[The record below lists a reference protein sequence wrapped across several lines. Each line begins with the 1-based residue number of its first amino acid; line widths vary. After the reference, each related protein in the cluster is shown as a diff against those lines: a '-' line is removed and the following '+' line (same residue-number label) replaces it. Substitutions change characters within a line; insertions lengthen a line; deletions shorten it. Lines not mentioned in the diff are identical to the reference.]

1 MKVCKTLFLVI
12 LAILSTSCDNIAQ
25 NATKK
30 TTRNVLIKK
39 VAKKTLK
46 EIQNEFSDDLANY
59 KQLQERLLK
68 KGYTKNIVGQ
78 LKTIPIN
85 IRLAAEIEKLA
96 INEKT
101 LQNLIA
107 DINTEPSFLRF
118 LNQEPAN
125 LHAYSKLSQT
135 SKFFRMD
142 HERLQWLNNLQ
153 RQSTKYSN
161 AQKLTNRY
169 AIKDLRITESNG
181 VLYYYDGDQLLATET
196 NKIFKAT
203 TFSNTPNNF
212 LNQNLYPNATYI
224 VDDRYLY
231 ITDSRGRI
239 IHAEAD
245 LVLQKKG
252 RDASLQAIGRDESG
266 IYSGINAP
274 YDDGGHI
281 FAQEVG
287 GPTELINI
295 LPQLKIQNRGNEWRH
310 MERRIVNLLNEGKTV
325 KLKVNLR
332 YDEGDMFARPNEY
345 RITQI
350 IEGVPEA
357 LVISNIL

>member
-1 MKVCKTLFLVI
+1 M
-12 LAILSTSCDNIAQ
+12 
-25 NATKK
+25 
-30 TTRNVLIKK
+30 
-39 VAKKTLK
+39 
-46 EIQNEFSDDLANY
+46 
-59 KQLQERLLK
+59 
-68 KGYTKNIVGQ
+68 
-78 LKTIPIN
+78 
-85 IRLAAEIEKLA
+85 
-96 INEKT
+96 
-101 LQNLIA
+101 
-107 DINTEPSFLRF
+107 
-118 LNQEPAN
+118 
-125 LHAYSKLSQT
+125 
-135 SKFFRMD
+135 
-142 HERLQWLNNLQ
+142 
-153 RQSTKYSN
+153 
-161 AQKLTNRY
+161 
-169 AIKDLRITESNG
+169 
-181 VLYYYDGDQLLATET
+181 
-196 NKIFKAT
+196 
-203 TFSNTPNNF
+203 
-212 LNQNLYPNATYI
+212 
-224 VDDRYLY
+224 Y